1 MASIVAFEVYE
12 GRDRTH
18 RVTLRA
24 GGAALDVTAP
34 GVVRVIVKRRR
45 SDITPL
51 MTLSTATGEIALVG
65 AGTLGVVDVTFADTL
80 TQGRAG
86 LYVHEIHV
94 TTAAGLELKCS
105 EGPLTILPSF

>member
-1 MASIVAFEVYE
+1 MASIVAFEIYE

-24 GGAALDVTAP
+24 GGAALDITGAT
-34 GVVRVIVKRRR
+34 VRVIVKRRR
-45 SDITPL
+45 SDITAL

-94 TTAAGLELKCS
+94 TTAAGTELKCS

>member
-24 GGAALDVTAP
+24 GGAALDITGATVQ
-34 GVVRVIVKRRR
+34 VIVKRRR
-45 SDITPL
+45 SDTTAM

-86 LYVHEIHV
+86 LYVHEIRV

>member
-18 RVTLRA
+18 QVTLRV
-24 GGAALDVTAP
+24 GGAALNLTGAT
-34 GVVRVIVKRRR
+34 VRLVVKRQRPEV
-45 SDITPL
+45 TPL
-51 MTLSTATGEIALVG
+51 FTLTSGVEI
-65 AGTLGVVDVTFADTL
+65 DIVTPLSGIININFADTL

-86 LYVHEIHV
+86 LYVHEINI